1 MNYIDLTIGI
11 ILAIGLVRGFMKGFI
26 IEVASLLALLLGL
39 YGAYE
44 FSDFVA
50 IYLENQFS
58 WSYEHLKLISFLLT
72 FILIAVAI
80 NLLGKALTKMAELVA
95 LGIFN
100 KLLGA
105 FFGGLKWMLILSVLI
120 NLVEL
125 FMGQTAFDKP
135 RIVQESRLFEVVKR
149 VAPAIYGVWEERN
162 PPVEKEPGLEAYLPQ

>member
-11 ILAIGLVRGFMKGFI
+11 VLAIGSVRGFMKGFI
-26 IEVASLLALLLGL
+26 VEVASLLALLLGL
-39 YGAYE
+39 YGAYT
-44 FSDFVA
+44 FSGFVA
-50 IYLENQFS
+50 GYLENQFS

-80 NLLGKALTKMAELVA
+80 NLLGKALTKVAEIVA

-105 FFGGLKWMLILSVLI
+105 FFGGLKWLLILSVLI
-120 NLVEL
+120 NVFEL
-125 FMGQTAFDKP
+125 FVGQTAFDP
-135 RIVQESRLFEVVKR
+135 PQTVRESRLYDVVKR

-162 PPVEKEPGLEAYLPQ
+162 PEIEDDADDNKQMI

>member
-26 IEVASLLALLLGL
+26 IEIASLLALLLGL
-39 YGAYE
+39 YGAYK

-50 IYLENQFS
+50 VYLENQFS
-58 WSYEHLKLISFLLT
+58 WRYEHLKLISFLLT
-72 FILIAVAI
+72 FILIAIAV
-80 NLLGKALTKMAELVA
+80 NLLGKALTKMAEMVA

-162 PPVEKEPGLEAYLPQ
+162 PPVEEEPSTEGKQSV